1 MKRIKVRIN
10 TTLELILILLPHWEE
25 NKTRKRE
32 RKLEA
37 IGVSLFYKTSTRRQ
51 PRSRQESRVCAC
63 QEGRAERRLLLRSII
78 PDLR

>member
-10 TTLELILILLPHWEE
+10 TTLELILIPLHHWEE

-37 IGVSLFYKTSTRRQ
+37 GVVSLFYKTSTRRQ
-51 PRSRQESRVCAC
+51 QESRVCVSGG
-63 QEGRAERRLLLRSII
+63 ESGAERRLLLRSIF